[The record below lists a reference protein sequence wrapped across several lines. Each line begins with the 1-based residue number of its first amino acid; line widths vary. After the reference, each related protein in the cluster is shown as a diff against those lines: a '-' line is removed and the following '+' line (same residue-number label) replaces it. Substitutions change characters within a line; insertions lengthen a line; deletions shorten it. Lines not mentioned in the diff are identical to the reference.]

1 MIVLRKLRNLR
12 LHVTVRKQVVTFSR
26 KKKASFFPVVE
37 GFKIVRSR
45 GSKKSN
51 CYSNPFLIIFIFL
64 QSVSNFTSVS
74 YYFWKVITVLDRNF
88 RAIFSENTHPDR
100 INGYQSRYTEI
111 TPPVEHHFSRFES
124 IPGTRENYCYFF
136 KPGMAHFYYRKYFCM
151 SCVNCENFKTDPFYW
166 KNQVFAR
173 RESRFLEKRR
183 FQEEKGER
191 LKRLMIRTFVCDLK
205 MTSITLLTPP

>member
-1 MIVLRKLRNLR
+1 M
-12 LHVTVRKQVVTFSR
+12 TVRKQVVTFSR
-26 KKKASFFPVVE
+26 QKKASFFPVVE

-64 QSVSNFTSVS
+64 QSVLNFT
-74 YYFWKVITVLDRNF
+74 
-88 RAIFSENTHPDR
+88 FSKSTHPDR
-100 INGYQSRYTEI
+100 INGYQSRFTEI

-151 SCVNCENFKTDPFYW
+151 SCVNCESFKTDPFTG
-166 KNQVFAR
+166 KTKCLQK
-173 RESRFLEKRR
+173 EKA
-183 FQEEKGER
+183 G
-191 LKRLMIRTFVCDLK
+191 
-205 MTSITLLTPP
+205 S